1 MPASPDAEP
10 PSDRDAEPPSDRN
23 ADPMSMSMP
32 PAEASPAAVWR
43 DLGGLDQAVREKL
56 EAYCRLLLQRNA
68 SVNLTGARTAE
79 TLAEHIRDSI
89 ALAPY
94 LREPFVDVGSG
105 GGLPGIPLAIVTGL
119 RGTLVES
126 VAKKSRFLAEA
137 VQLLEL
143 PLAVRSMRA
152 EIAGRDAELRGA
164 FASATARAV
173 GSLSTVLELTVPL
186 LAVGGVAILQRGRV
200 EAWERTAAVDA
211 ALVLG
216 AVIEDEF
223 RAGVGGADERR
234 IVLVRK
240 VQATGPRFPRRPGI
254 PEKRPLCV
262 EPERVRNG

>member
-1 MPASPDAEP
+1 MSPSI
-10 PSDRDAEPPSDRN
+10 PSG
-23 ADPMSMSMP
+23 
-32 PAEASPAAVWR
+32 EASRLRAAGQ
-43 DLGGLDQAVREKL
+43 DLGELEQGVREKL
-56 EAYCRLLLQRNA
+56 EGFSRLLLERTA

-89 ALAPY
+89 ALGPY
-94 LREPFVDVGSG
+94 VREPFVDIGSG

-137 VQLLEL
+137 VQLLDL
-143 PLAVRSMRA
+143 PLEVRSMRA
-152 EIAGRDAELRGA
+152 EVAGREAGMRGT

-186 LAVGGVAILQRGRV
+186 LAVGGVAILQRGRID
-200 EAWERTAAVDA
+200 AWERTAAVDA

-223 RAGVGGADERR
+223 RLEVEGTLERR

-240 VQATGPRFPRRPGI
+240 VQVTGQRFPRRPGI

-262 EPERVRNG
+262 EPEWARNG